1 MELDMC
7 LLQGY
12 FKVMTSSKEPEISV
26 EFNTAKYYR
35 EFEKFVNQIRKKEFR
50 IIINKIENNNYKKPL

>member
-1 MELDMC
+1 MC